1 MDKREKALQEL
12 QRQIREQKA
21 RLDPRLLEMAAAAA
35 GDGKKTETIPYDRES
50 ATKAVEMF
58 LANHGDSK
66 GFRQRLLEMIRK
78 SQH

>member
-12 QRQIREQKA
+12 QRQIRAQKA
-21 RLDPRLLEMAAAAA
+21 RLDPKLLEMAAAAA
-35 GDGKKTETIPYDRES
+35 GGGKGPDTVPYDRES
-50 ATKAVEMF
+50 ATRAVEMF
-58 LANHGDSK
+58 LANHDDSK